1 MAGRIVREISA
12 AITAAGATGITVA
25 STTGFYERA
34 YAYLAAGG
42 QPGATIQITRIVSA
56 TVMQIR
62 LITDPRGGGAGSTAT
77 PSGTSNYGTLNAS
90 AYAPG
95 TITMPEQV
103 VMNPNDQPL
112 A

>member
-12 AITAAGATGITVA
+12 AISAAGATGITVA
-25 STTGFYERA
+25 STVGFYEKA

-42 QPGATIQITRIVSA
+42 QPGATVQITRIVSA

-62 LITDPRGGGAGSTAT
+62 QVTDPRGGGAGSTAQT
-77 PSGTSNYGTLNAS
+77 TGVSNYGTLNAS

-103 VMNPNDQPL
+103 VMNSNDKPL
-112 A
+112 D

>member
-12 AITAAGATGITVA
+12 AISAAGATGITVG
-25 STTGFYERA
+25 STVGFYEKA

-42 QPGATIQITRIVSA
+42 QPGATVQITRVVSA

-62 LITDPRGGGAGSTAT
+62 QVTDPRGGGAGSTAQT
-77 PSGTSNYGTLNAS
+77 TGVSNYGTLNAS

-103 VMNPNDQPL
+103 VMNSNDKPL
-112 A
+112 D

>member
-62 LITDPRGGGAGSTAT
+62 QVTDPRGGGAGSTAT

-90 AYAPG
+90 AYALG